1 MPSLTVSFLLAIVPV
16 LAAFGLRSVVI
27 RHASDLGRTEQ
38 TIASS
43 KGGMFGASLVL
54 GGIGGVVLAVALQ
67 LPVPPKLAGNPWAQ
81 VYWDFVVAGPAL
93 EELGKGLVLMFLFG
107 AGRVF
112 SRADGLILGIGAGVG
127 FAALETMTAFIISE
141 NAGDAEGWWTAAVI
155 RVFFGATVHAGATG
169 AMGMV
174 LGHLQGWRTP
184 TRGLLTLTGAYA
196 VGWSVHASWNSLML
210 LGGLTGS
217 VAPRVAALLIP
228 AGIIVVVM
236 RSLHHD
242 LERQPPTPDANQVT

>member
-1 MPSLTVSFLLAIVPV
+1 MPSLTVSFLFAIVPILV
-16 LAAFGLRSVVI
+16 AFGLRSAVI
-27 RHASDLGRTEQ
+27 RHASRQGRTEQ
-38 TIASS
+38 TLASS

-54 GGIGGVVLAVALQ
+54 GGIGGVVLALALQ
-67 LPVPPKLAGNPWAQ
+67 LPVPSTLAGNPWAQ

-127 FAALETMTAFIISE
+127 FSAFETMTAFLISE
-141 NAGDAEGWWTAAVI
+141 NAGDAEGWWTTAVI

-184 TRGLLTLTGAYA
+184 TQGCMTLTAAYA
-196 VGWSVHASWNSLML
+196 IGWTVHAAWNALML
-210 LGGLTGS
+210 LGGLSGS
-217 VAPRVAALLIP
+217 VAPRAVALLIP
-228 AGIIVVVM
+228 AGIIVVIL

-242 LERQPPTPDANQVT
+242 LERRPPASEADQVP

>member
-16 LAAFGLRSVVI
+16 LVAFGLRSAVI
-27 RHASDLGRTEQ
+27 RHASGQGRTEQ

-43 KGGMFGASLVL
+43 RGAMFGASLVL
-54 GGIGGVVLAVALQ
+54 GGVGGVVFAVALQ
-67 LPVPPKLAGNPWAQ
+67 LPLPLALPEHRWAALF
-81 VYWDFVVAGPAL
+81 WDFVVAGPAL

-107 AGRVF
+107 AGRVS
-112 SRADGLILGIGAGVG
+112 SRVDGLILGIGAGVG
-127 FAALETMTAFIISE
+127 FSALETMTAFLVSE
-141 NAGDAEGWWTAAVI
+141 NEGNVEGWWTAAVI

-184 TRGLLTLTGAYA
+184 WRGLTTLTIGYA
-196 VGWSVHASWNSLML
+196 VSWLIHASWNTLML
-210 LGGLTGS
+210 LGALSES
-217 VAPRVAALLIP
+217 VAPRAVALLIP
-228 AGIIVVVM
+228 AGILIIVL

-242 LERQPPTPDANQVT
+242 LSPEVPDSKADEVP

>member
-1 MPSLTVSFLLAIVPV
+1 MPSLTFSFLLAIVPV
-16 LAAFGLRSVVI
+16 LAAFGLRSAVI
-27 RHASDLGRTEQ
+27 RHASDRGRTEQ
-38 TIASS
+38 TVASS

-54 GGIGGVVLAVALQ
+54 GGIGGVVFAVALQ
-67 LPVPPKLAGNPWAQ
+67 LPVPSSLAGNPWAQ
-81 VYWDFVVAGPAL
+81 MYWDFVLAGPAL

-127 FAALETMTAFIISE
+127 FAALETMTAFIISG

-184 TRGLLTLTGAYA
+184 THGLLTLTGAYA
-196 VGWSVHASWNSLML
+196 AGWSVHASWNGLML
-210 LGGLTGS
+210 LGELTES
-217 VAPRVAALLIP
+217 VGPRAAALLIP
-228 AGIIVVVM
+228 AGIVLVVI

-242 LERQPPTPDANQVT
+242 LERRPPASHTNEVT